1 MKNLISAIVAIVL
14 GVMAYFGS
22 VLIGEWF
29 FLSFIEPRGFRNA
42 PGFLAAQALFIW
54 PFLVSGVVCGML
66 AAALLKNGTLLWAT
80 VSGAV
85 ATAIGFWSQN
95 VIYFMPTPL
104 WQRVLSEGRPVFL
117 LLGAIAGAVLFIW
130 LRRLTKGSTGR
141 RQTSGPAKPGK
152 LSGGAG

>member
-1 MKNLISAIVAIVL
+1 MQNLISAIVAIVL
-14 GVMAYFGS
+14 GVLAYFGS

-54 PFLVSGVVCGML
+54 PFLVSGVVLGML
-66 AAALLKNGTLLWAT
+66 VAALLKTGPLLWAT
-80 VSGAV
+80 VSGSV
-85 ATAIGFWSQN
+85 ATVIGFWNQT
-95 VIYFMPTPL
+95 VIYFLPTPL
-104 WQRVLSEGRPVFL
+104 WQRVLSEGRPAFL

-141 RQTSGPAKPGK
+141 RVSAEAAKPGE
-152 LSGGAG
+152 SGGGAG